1 MPKSILIILIV
12 SGSVGYLISSYYIK
26 YISNLKPKILETRD
40 FSCPGMTGF
49 TFKYPVFE
57 GWEIKEIRPNNIHL
71 NEPDKCNIYLNWP
84 GYIKFEVPPAIYVHK
99 QTRDSNVDFEILAE
113 AASNKNPNGIP
124 HIYTEDAARGNFTTF
139 YIPGFKV
146 HIELGS
152 YSEQHGFSKEIF
164 WKTVIESF
172 KEID

>member
-49 TFKYPVFE
+49 TFKYPVFL
-57 GWEIKEIRPNNIHL
+57 GWEVKKIERELEIDECH
-71 NEPDKCNIYLNWP
+71 IYLNQP
-84 GYIKFEVPPAIYVHK
+84 K
-99 QTRDSNVDFEILAE
+99 NVQLEISPQIIVSIELI
-113 AASNKNPNGIP
+113 PGIP
-124 HIYTEDAARGNFTTF
+124 DNDKAKIYSDTSRRSFNAKTF
-139 YIPGFKV
+139 FVNIDISSIPDDFGFNP
-146 HIELGS
+146 ET
-152 YSEQHGFSKEIF
+152 F

-172 KEID
+172 RGD